1 MIQSIGNININ
12 NLNICLFNAHYYE
25 TYLFKLNYYGS
36 TNFFINYEY
45 NQYLQYQKKILS
57 MLYYKSFDKYLI
69 QQLNNNIKND
79 FKEKFLENN
88 IPLDKDIMDSMKK
101 TLKTKILLF
110 TQKQFHLL
118 IKYLSFG
125 KEKIY

>member
-1 MIQSIGNININ
+1 
-12 NLNICLFNAHYYE
+12 
-25 TYLFKLNYYGS
+25 
-36 TNFFINYEY
+36 
-45 NQYLQYQKKILS
+45 

-79 FKEKFLENN
+79 IKEKFLENN
-88 IPLDKDIMDSMKK
+88 FPLDEDIMDSMKK

-118 IKYLSFG
+118 IKYLAFG
-125 KEKIY
+125 KEKIYQSRYLLKSGIDEFLKSLFNFI